1 MADKNYYTIDP
12 EGKLTCM
19 KCGVKLQ
26 KGKAKFLRLQSDR
39 YQRKGPVLQMRRT
52 QLDHWICEI
61 ESLPALTREG
71 LDALQLRRLNE
82 TLSRLKRRGGIY
94 AGYPEKLENLKELE
108 TLPFTTPAMLGE
120 HPGAYLLTSQSE
132 VSRVISG
139 ATSGTT
145 GPAKRVFYTEADT
158 EHTIGFFAAG
168 IGEMLAPGEKNFIA
182 FPFTGPFGL
191 GDLIAKAVERLGG
204 IPIRAGF
211 GGSWESL
218 YRLVSE
224 TQPETYIGFPVLLL
238 GLSRMYGRPLPICRA
253 LVSGDAC
260 PKGVMDALERELG
273 SKLYPH
279 YGSRECGLGGAVTCP
294 AFEGMHLR
302 ENHIIPEIVDEGGR
316 VLPEGEY
323 GELVITTI
331 GMEAMPLIRYRTG
344 DFTRILPPCPCGGV
358 TRRIDTV
365 SRREGEISMERL
377 DSALFS
383 LETLVDYRA
392 AFDGTLH
399 IDARTV
405 DGQGRERLTQAA
417 NDCCPGRTVMVRV
430 SSAEPDDRPMYL
442 GKRYVQ

>member
-1 MADKNYYTIDP
+1 MLGHPGGEEHSSYLIELSFLPPPARWLDMGAGDGSTVRLLQSLGYEAEGIDLNPRGDDVTAGDYLQPHYP
-12 EGKLTCM
+12 EGSFDGILSQCSFYVS
-19 KCGVKLQ
+19 GNVPE
-26 KGKAKFLRLQSDR
+26 ALRQAGWLL
-39 YQRKGPVLQMRRT
+39 RKGGKLVFSDVT
-52 QLDHWICEI
+52 EDVVQL
-61 ESLPALTREG
+61 
-71 LDALQLRRLNE
+71 LNQV
-82 TLSRLKRRGGIY
+82 RQ
-94 AGYPEKLENLKELE
+94 AGFAVRHLEDL
-108 TLPFTTPAMLGE
+108 
-120 HPGAYLLTSQSE
+120 
-132 VSRVISG
+132 
-139 ATSGTT
+139 
-145 GPAKRVFYTEADT
+145 TEAWK
-158 EHTIGFFAAG
+158 EYYLEA
-168 IGEMLAPGEKNFIA
+168 L
-182 FPFTGPFGL
+182 
-191 GDLIAKAVERLGG
+191 
-204 IPIRAGF
+204 
-211 GGSWESL
+211 W
-218 YRLVSE
+218 
-224 TQPETYIGFPVLLL
+224 TQDNVCLPRGKKVTYTGFPVLLL